1 MFDTF
6 SFSDIN
12 TFVDDDNTYIEQL
25 LMKISDMESR
35 ETMREAHIT
44 DLENRLAI
52 AEGKVRQM
60 NETKDTSNNSEGY
73 RLEKGN
79 SLTDRVEK
87 DRPNAP
93 RPR

>member
-52 AEGKVRQM
+52 AEGKVR
-60 NETKDTSNNSEGY
+60 
-73 RLEKGN
+73 
-79 SLTDRVEK
+79 
-87 DRPNAP
+87 
-93 RPR
+93 